1 MPFLFIS
8 WKPIL
13 PDDFSLEIE
22 WVSRVLCSNIPPC
35 LHCWRLY
42 TKQRVSPR
50 RCCKVSR
57 LTLILT
63 SFTSTLRHGRYTITQ
78 TEGEMR
84 KKWHS
89 LSGER
94 FSTAVHVCE
103 PSLNALMLKCYVAW
117 PGDHSMFK
125 PSARQLDSLSSC
137 ERRCWVE
144 SRQSSSLLST
154 TVQRMTPF
162 AAETCAH
169 PAFSASNPACGSRDR
184 VFDHREPPPSLI
196 LLVYRKQLVVY
207 GISAMVISVLTE
219 IWYLLANWNFTTV
232 S

>member
-1 MPFLFIS
+1 MGLKGLVFQHPSMFAL
-8 WKPIL
+8 
-13 PDDFSLEIE
+13 LEIIYQAKSE
-22 WVSRVLCSNIPPC
+22 S
-35 LHCWRLY
+35 
-42 TKQRVSPR
+42 R

-78 TEGEMR
+78 TKGEMR
-84 KKWHS
+84 KKWHT
-89 LSGER
+89 LSWER

-137 ERRCWVE
+137 ERRYWVE
-144 SRQSSSLLST
+144 SRQSSSLLSI

-184 VFDHREPPPSLI
+184 VFDRREPHPAS
-196 LLVYRKQLVVY
+196 
-207 GISAMVISVLTE
+207 SS
-219 IWYLLANWNFTTV
+219 WYIA
-232 S
+232 SSS